1 MLPVRDDIED
11 IPGVWAWDNGGG
23 YLLRELH
30 FSCGVSIILVSGE
43 GICSIMGVARME
55 IDGTPV
61 SLRII
66 RRYVE

>member
-30 FSCGVSIILVSGE
+30 FSCGISIILVLGE
-43 GICSIMGVARME
+43 GICSIRGSITGGEALEPVACGVK
-55 IDGTPV
+55 
-61 SLRII
+61 
-66 RRYVE
+66 